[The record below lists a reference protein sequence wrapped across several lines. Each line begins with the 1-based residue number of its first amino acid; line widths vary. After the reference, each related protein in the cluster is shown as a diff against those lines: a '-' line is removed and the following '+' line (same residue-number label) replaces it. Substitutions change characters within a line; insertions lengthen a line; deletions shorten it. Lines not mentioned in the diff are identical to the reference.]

1 MKKKRSERKSTSVG
15 KSPKKDVSHWQNE
28 QIGLGECRDI
38 ELEISHSYS
47 GQTVAIP
54 IHVRR
59 APKDGPTVFVTA
71 AVHGDEIN
79 GAGAIRE
86 LIMDQSLALVKG
98 SLILVPVVN
107 VLGFERHSRY
117 LPDRRDLNRSFPG
130 SHKGSLASRMARII
144 LDEIVE
150 RSDYGIDLHT
160 AAVRRTNFPN
170 VRGDLDNAGVKR
182 LADVFGCEV
191 TVNERGPSGCLRRAA
206 CELGVPTFILEAG
219 EVWKVESLVLEYALR
234 GIKNVLIHLGMLS
247 GKIIEPPYRTVIQ
260 ETTWVRADH
269 SGFLQFHVAPGDL
282 VTKDCPI
289 ATLTNLLGH
298 PLESLHSPENGIILG
313 MTTLPFTAPGEPV
326 VHIGLLSRGKKRIEK
341 IVDELADD
349 TLHER
354 IRGDLSSSI
363 RVVEPEDD

>member
-1 MKKKRSERKSTSVG
+1 MKKKRPERKR
-15 KSPKKDVSHWQNE
+15 
-28 QIGLGECRDI
+28 QIGEWGNRRVAPGEAADV
-38 ELEISHSYS
+38 ELEIAHSYS

-59 APKDGPTVFVTA
+59 GMKDGPTVFVTA

-86 LIMDQSLALVKG
+86 LILDPTLTLLKG
-98 SLILVPVVN
+98 NLILVPVVN

-130 SHKGSLASRMARII
+130 SLKGSLASRMARII

-170 VRGDLDNAGVKR
+170 VRGDLSDAGVKR
-182 LADVFGCEV
+182 LAEVFGCEI
-191 TVNERGPSGCLRRAA
+191 TVNEKGPSGCLRRAA
-206 CELGVPTFILEAG
+206 CEMGVPTFILEAG
-219 EVWKVESLVLEYALR
+219 EVWKVESLVIEYALR
-234 GIKNVLIHLGMLS
+234 GIRNVLVHLGMLP
-247 GKIIEPPYRTVIQ
+247 GRIVEPSYRTIIQ
-260 ETTWVRADH
+260 ETIWVRADN

-282 VTKDCPI
+282 VTKGTRI
-289 ATLTNLLGH
+289 ATLTSLLGQ
-298 PLESLHSPENGIILG
+298 PLESIVSPENGIVLG
-313 MTTLPFTAPGEPV
+313 ITTLPFTAPGEPV
-326 VHIGLLSRGKKRIEK
+326 VHIGLLSRGKKRLER
-341 IVDELADD
+341 IVGGLSNDS
-349 TLHER
+349 LHER

-363 RVVEPEDD
+363 HIVEPDED